1 MAKNAGRHQQAK
13 NQREREAYGRSIR
26 KNNRMNPTDTYGAE
40 TLRGSD
46 DPSYYENE
54 NNLEDSA
61 PNIGKMS
68 IATWIRRN
76 KMKVLGGVITLIVV
90 PFLGFIIKW
99 VFDQNAVIQVLNY
112 RMEQIEIAVDNIDDD
127 MLTKEVLDLKL
138 ELIRSDMKALIPDLT
153 GIQEQLDD
161 VERRLL
167 ELERGNAGNK

>member
-1 MAKNAGRHQQAK
+1 
-13 NQREREAYGRSIR
+13 
-26 KNNRMNPTDTYGAE
+26 
-40 TLRGSD
+40 
-46 DPSYYENE
+46 
-54 NNLEDSA
+54 
-61 PNIGKMS
+61 
-68 IATWIRRN
+68 
-76 KMKVLGGVITLIVV
+76 MKVLGGVITLIVV